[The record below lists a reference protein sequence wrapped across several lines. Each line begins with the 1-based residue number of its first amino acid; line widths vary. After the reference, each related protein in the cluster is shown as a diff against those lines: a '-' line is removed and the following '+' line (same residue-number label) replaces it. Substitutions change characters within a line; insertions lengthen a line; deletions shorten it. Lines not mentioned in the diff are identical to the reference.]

1 MLKGLEELA
10 IIMVINQARCQGGRL
25 GNLRWGGGSGSASL
39 INRVPA
45 QQATLSDHTEGPGQS
60 RVGSNGIYKERPA
73 GRRHCAGEQ
82 SGQQCVG
89 TRWRHVRE
97 VDETKRRVTTPVALD
112 LAI

>member
-1 MLKGLEELA
+1 M
-10 IIMVINQARCQGGRL
+10 
-25 GNLRWGGGSGSASL
+25 GGGSGSASL
-39 INRVPA
+39 INRVLA

-60 RVGSNGIYKERPA
+60 RVGSNGIYRERPA
-73 GRRHCAGEQ
+73 GRRCCAGEQ
-82 SGQQCVG
+82 SGQQCAG